1 MTYLKLHLAPVPHA
15 IKQNLIT
22 YLTPIANKHAR
33 TLLYL
38 DPILTANLW
47 ARGAFSDLKLL
58 GILTDDCH
66 PNSFHF
72 TGLTVYSFD
81 DLPLINPDSVVVT
94 DYRNHNEI
102 SHKLSPLSKK
112 YDFKIIDLCLEFEEL
127 AFRRE
132 WAEELKREVFS
143 NEISDFPAQHVEIEI
158 PSTWGFGDK
167 LCALSTAREFARRH
181 PAIKVH
187 FQHIPEIVSAYG
199 DDLVTSDPGSYIIP
213 YQEPHF
219 YRERDSSVAGNYLG
233 CYYLNFGLHF
243 DSLPNLELP
252 YLPPCPDLKPNSYI
266 ALQPSAGWAKPNLS
280 SRRLETIIQKAPLP
294 VVVVGKPSTPKN
306 IRGADFDHLGS
317 PIEMLRV
324 IQHAA
329 FMLTPRSASA
339 HIASGYR
346 VPSLI
351 WVPDDGENWHLSY
364 PGWDYKLIRVRNKSL
379 ANWIVKEMF
388 LLKERIDANGLSNH
402 CTVIVQNKLH
412 RIDNNFPSVENMG
425 LIMDSGRS
433 GK

>member
-1 MTYLKLHLAPVPHA
+1 
-15 IKQNLIT
+15 
-22 YLTPIANKHAR
+22 
-33 TLLYL
+33 
-38 DPILTANLW
+38 
-47 ARGAFSDLKLL
+47 
-58 GILTDDCH
+58 
-66 PNSFHF
+66 
-72 TGLTVYSFD
+72 
-81 DLPLINPDSVVVT
+81 
-94 DYRNHNEI
+94 
-102 SHKLSPLSKK
+102 
-112 YDFKIIDLCLEFEEL
+112 
-127 AFRRE
+127 
-132 WAEELKREVFS
+132 
-143 NEISDFPAQHVEIEI
+143 
-158 PSTWGFGDK
+158 
-167 LCALSTAREFARRH
+167 
-181 PAIKVH
+181 
-187 FQHIPEIVSAYG
+187 
-199 DDLVTSDPGSYIIP
+199 
-213 YQEPHF
+213 
-219 YRERDSSVAGNYLG
+219 
-233 CYYLNFGLHF
+233 
-243 DSLPNLELP
+243 
-252 YLPPCPDLKPNSYI
+252 
-266 ALQPSAGWAKPNLS
+266 
-280 SRRLETIIQKAPLP
+280 LETIIQKAPLP